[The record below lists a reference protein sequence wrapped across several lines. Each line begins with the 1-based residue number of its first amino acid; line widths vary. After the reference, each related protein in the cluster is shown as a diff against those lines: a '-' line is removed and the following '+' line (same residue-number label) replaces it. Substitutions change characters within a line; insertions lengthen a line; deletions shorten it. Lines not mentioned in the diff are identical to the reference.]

1 MNKLKKAEIRAE
13 AKEEINRE
21 IAKIRTL
28 PQPPDDVGKTWDR
41 LKNAIVTTTNN
52 IVGPPTYKRRRWMT
66 DEILSLMAERGLC
79 KNRDQTKYKEI
90 DKQIR
95 REIRR
100 AKEQWMEDKCTEI
113 ETMEEKHDHFNIH
126 KLVKETT
133 GRTKH
138 YKSNSI
144 KDDSNEL
151 ITDISSLLNHW
162 KEYTEQLFR
171 ENEQRIITDNCA
183 GETAPKILKSEI
195 IKAIKQGKQGK
206 AAGPDEIYIEIIK
219 LLDEENIEVL
229 VQMFNNIYE
238 SSQIPQDW
246 LHSVFVP
253 LPKKPNAD
261 HCDQFRMIS
270 LMSQVLKLFTKIIH
284 GRIYNRCEK
293 EISTTQFGFRQGFGT
308 REALFSLSVLLQKCR
323 DQRKNV
329 CVCFIDYQKAFDC
342 VNHSELIK
350 LLEEKMVDR
359 NDLAFIKKLYLNQI
373 ASVKVGNETTSS
385 FPIEKGVR
393 QGCVLSPLLFN
404 LYSEAIFDSALKDT
418 DDGIKING
426 YAVNNLRYADDTVI
440 IADNQEA
447 LQRLIDRVSAEGE
460 RLGLKINI
468 DKTKTMMVGRTPID
482 RLNISVNGQ
491 QIQQVPKFKYLGSW
505 ITEDLD
511 PDTEIRS
518 RIEQARAIF
527 TNMRTLLSN
536 QSLSLRLRYRFVKG
550 YVYSVLL
557 YGVETWTLK
566 AKTMNRLEAFE
577 MWIYRRLLRIPWTD
591 RVRND
596 EVLRRMGTERMLLQI
611 VKKRKTAYLGHI
623 FRNTKYQFLKLIMEG
638 KIEGKRGIGRK
649 KYSWLKNIRDWTGLD
664 AHSLFRVAQD
674 RDEFARIVANIH

>member
-21 IAKIRTL
+21 IDKIRTL

-41 LKNAIVTTTNN
+41 LKNTLVTTTNN

-66 DEILSLMAERGLC
+66 DEILSLMTERGLC

-171 ENEQRIITDNCA
+171 ENEQRIFTDNCA

-229 VQMFNNIYE
+229 VQMFNNIHE

-253 LPKKPNAD
+253 LPKKSNAD

-577 MWIYRRLLRIPWTD
+577 MWIFRRLLRIPWTD

>member
-21 IAKIRTL
+21 IDKIRTL

-41 LKNAIVTTTNN
+41 LKNTLVTTTNN

-66 DEILSLMAERGLC
+66 DEILSLMTERGLC

-171 ENEQRIITDNCA
+171 ENEQRIFTDNCA

-253 LPKKPNAD
+253 LPKKSNAD

-577 MWIYRRLLRIPWTD
+577 MWIFRRLLRIPWTD